1 MKNYYKILNID
12 INSSK
17 TDIQLSYNNR
27 IKQFNNL
34 PFLTNEMKEI
44 IKNLKEAKYILLDEE
59 RREKYNNYLFDKD
72 DSIIK
77 KPIIEEP
84 IIKEPIIEEPIIEEP
99 IIEEPIIEEPISY
112 RNNTIVNQRIMPKL
126 KDNSDLDNTKICDR
140 IFSFNVPSNINI

>member
-1 MKNYYKILNID
+1 
-12 INSSK
+12 
-17 TDIQLSYNNR
+17 
-27 IKQFNNL
+27 
-34 PFLTNEMKEI
+34 MKEI